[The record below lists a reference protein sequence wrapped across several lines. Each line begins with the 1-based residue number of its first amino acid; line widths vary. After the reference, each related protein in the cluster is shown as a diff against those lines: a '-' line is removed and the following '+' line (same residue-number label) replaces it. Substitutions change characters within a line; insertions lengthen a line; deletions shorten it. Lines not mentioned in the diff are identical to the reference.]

1 MIKKILTIA
10 GSDAGG
16 GAGIQA
22 DLKTFEEYGT
32 FGLSS
37 ITSILTVDPGT
48 QLPDIFP
55 IPIDVLEKQVQTA
68 FSGGPV
74 DAVKI
79 GLLGSI
85 EVIDVIEKFLKMN
98 KQPHVVLDP
107 VMAVKVND
115 NVLQPELVEAMIKRL
130 VPLADIVTPNLVEAR
145 ILANMEVIETK
156 EQLKEAAKKIYD
168 LGPQSVVIKGGTRFP
183 GERASDLFYDG
194 ESFEFIHEE
203 KIETKTNHGAG
214 CSFAAAITAGL
225 GKGLSTFEAVQLAKN
240 YVTSSIQNG
249 LYLNSFTGYV
259 WHGAYLNAEERMTK
273 GEGNNENK

>member
-156 EQLKEAAKKIYD
+156 EQLKEAAKKIYN
-168 LGPQSVVIKGGTRFP
+168 LGPQSVVIKGGARFP
-183 GERASDLFYDG
+183 GEMATDLFYDG

>member
-37 ITSILTVDPGT
+37 ITSILTVDPVT

-55 IPIDVLEKQVQTA
+55 IPIDILEKQVQTA

-74 DAVKI
+74 DAAKI

-98 KQPHVVLDP
+98 KQPHIVLDP

-115 NVLQPELVEAMIKRL
+115 DVLQPELVAAMTNHLI
-130 VPLADIVTPNLVEAR
+130 PLADIVTPNLVEAR
-145 ILANMEVIETK
+145 ILANMDVIETK
-156 EQLKEAAKKIYD
+156 EQLKEAAKRIYS
-168 LGPQSVVIKGGTRFP
+168 LGPQSVVIKGGARFP
-183 GERASDLFYDG
+183 GEIATDLFYDG
-194 ESFEFIHEE
+194 KSFQFIHEE

-225 GKGLSTFEAVQLAKN
+225 GKGLSTFETVQLAKK

-249 LYLNSFTGYV
+249 LYLNDFTGYV
-259 WHGAYLNAEERMTK
+259 WHGAYLNAKERMTK
-273 GEGNNENK
+273 GEGNNEN

>member
-168 LGPQSVVIKGGTRFP
+168 LGPQSVVIKGGARFP
-183 GERASDLFYDG
+183 GEMATDLFYDG

>member
-156 EQLKEAAKKIYD
+156 AQLKEAAKKIYD
-168 LGPQSVVIKGGTRFP
+168 LGPQSVVIKGGARFP
-183 GERASDLFYDG
+183 GERATDLFYDG
-194 ESFEFIHEE
+194 DSFEFIHEE

-273 GEGNNENK
+273 GDGNNENK